1 MKRDDCYQLGQVI
14 KSHGLKGEVSI
25 ALDVDFPEEYQEL
38 ESVFLL
44 INEKLVPFFIEY
56 IQINGNKAIV
66 KFEDIDAI
74 EDTANILKTS
84 LFLPLDFLPELDEGK
99 YYFHQL
105 VGCEVFQMNKPLGI
119 VKEVIDLSSN
129 ELLVV
134 IVDQHEVLIPIQ
146 DEILK
151 KVDVKNKRI
160 DVELPDGLLELYLS

>member
-1 MKRDDCYQLGQVI
+1 MRRDDCYQLGQVI

-74 EDTANILKTS
+74 EDTADILKTS
-84 LFLPLDFLPELDEGK
+84 LFLPLDFLPELTDGG

-105 VGCEVFQMNKPLGI
+105 VGCEVFQTNKPLGI

-134 IVDQHEVLIPIQ
+134 IVNQHEVLIPIQ